1 MTAYAIVSAAW
12 DAFRRSQEIP
22 WPMTGGGEV
31 LKAQSRLWHV
41 TEPYAS
47 GREPM
52 GRADLGAIGSARD
65 DLAAKVRR
73 YCGDQAGAYVSGSE
87 GQAAA

>member
-1 MTAYAIVSAAW
+1 MSAYAIVHAAW

-22 WPMTGGGEV
+22 WPMTGGVEV
-31 LKAQSRLWHV
+31 LKAQSRLFHLA
-41 TEPYAS
+41 EPYAS
-47 GREPM
+47 GREDM
-52 GRADLGAIGSARD
+52 AGADLAAIETARG

-87 GQAAA
+87 TQAAA